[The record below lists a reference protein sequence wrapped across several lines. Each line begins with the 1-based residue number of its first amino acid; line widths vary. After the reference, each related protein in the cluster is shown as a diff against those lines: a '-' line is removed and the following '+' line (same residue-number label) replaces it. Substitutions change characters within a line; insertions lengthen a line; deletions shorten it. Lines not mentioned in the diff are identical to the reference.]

1 MCLPSQ
7 HPIREGNP
15 TQHRTI
21 KRRFDHGVSASSV
34 TKKRVCPSITRKVD
48 TQRTFGDG
56 VISLLTQ
63 LVLCEPSRPGRP
75 RTWTHIPLK
84 LGYVQGSGIHGQSG
98 AERDRNKE
106 TCTRKRNTSAFRRTK
121 PSLIIEDAPSHLPA
135 STGRST
141 RAGKDVRL

>member
-34 TKKRVCPSITRKVD
+34 TKKRVCPSITRKVG
-48 TQRTFGDG
+48 TQRTFGMVSSRFSRSSSCANLAGLDG
-56 VISLLTQ
+56 R
-63 LVLCEPSRPGRP
+63 EPGPIFHDNWGMFRSQAYTGN
-75 RTWTHIPLK
+75 
-84 LGYVQGSGIHGQSG
+84 Q

-106 TCTRKRNTSAFRRTK
+106 TSTRKRNTSAFRRTK
-121 PSLIIEDAPSHLPA
+121 PSLVSKHAPSHLPA
-135 STGRST
+135 STG
-141 RAGKDVRL
+141 KVVRL